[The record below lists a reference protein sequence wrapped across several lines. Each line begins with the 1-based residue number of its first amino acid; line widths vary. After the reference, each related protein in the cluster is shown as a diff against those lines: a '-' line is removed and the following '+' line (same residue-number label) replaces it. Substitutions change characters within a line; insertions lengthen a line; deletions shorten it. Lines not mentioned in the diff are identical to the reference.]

1 MWNKGY
7 VGSGRTGITCYEC
20 LLLALGVASVAFVS
34 ADAFAV
40 PLSRELSETIRL
52 MAGVFVAAIAGYQ
65 AFAVSDARR
74 WDDRSSAPVWRLIG
88 LAAIVSMVSWGAYG
102 TIRFAMGH
110 SIDPRWI
117 ELSEIA
123 GTLLMAGGFG
133 MLLLSWPVGSRARL
147 ILDSTIATSS
157 VIVLSWYFVI
167 SGIWIKVDGG
177 TMARLLAIAPAAAS
191 TILVFMSLV
200 ALICATGLKRLTPAL
215 AALSA
220 SGVVLGLGSVARHVE
235 VVFPLS
241 SQLQLGHLLMPL
253 GWLMAGVAATL
264 SLRFKKLADSALKIR
279 RRAEHETPLTAAG
292 PYAVAL
298 FAFGMVAAQELAEH
312 RTVSAPVFILCALL
326 MTLVIVRQIL
336 TLYENQALVR
346 QIAEFNRNLEQM
358 VDRRTTQ
365 LQSLHAFSKAIS
377 TSLDFESVIRAA
389 VSQITEAMDAES
401 IIVNLTPL
409 SLMTHASFGPHVRSH
424 SLEGKDWVFN
434 QLDILDVTST
444 AKCGVLH
451 SPDFTDH
458 RKFAF
463 APVVSKG
470 RVFGWVTV
478 LREGEAYDHEDRAI
492 LEGLTLELGAALE
505 NTRLYELARQMA
517 DLDSVT
523 GLPNHRAAQE
533 RFEFL
538 LDHARQRGDSLGVLM
553 IDVDNFKHFND
564 AYGHVVG
571 DQVLKTIA
579 RVLRDTVGP
588 YDVPARYG
596 GDEFIVLVP
605 QATDAGLEHLV
616 QEIDARLMAEG
627 YRDPIS
633 GRTIPM
639 AVSVGRASFP
649 EDASSRI
656 DLVAA
661 ADRNMYH
668 VKRSAKSGTPV
679 PSTRGLRHETL
690 VEGFDLL
697 DSMITAIDNKD
708 YYTRAHSEEVTEYAL
723 WIAQELNFP
732 EEAQRLVRLA
742 GLLHDVG
749 KIGIPDEILRKPG
762 KLTDEEFEVMR
773 QHPEVGAFMV
783 GNMPGLS
790 DIVPG
795 VRHHHEQ
802 WDGSGYPDG
811 LKGEDIP
818 VLGRLLAVPDVF
830 SALTTERPYRKGM
843 DWDKALEMI
852 LAGSGTAFD
861 PRIVNAF
868 ERALRSRRKVLAQAA

>member
-1 MWNKGY
+1 M
-7 VGSGRTGITCYEC
+7 
-20 LLLALGVASVAFVS
+20 ALGAGAVAFVI
-34 ADAFAV
+34 ADTYSI
-40 PLSRELSETIRL
+40 PIDPSLSNMLRL
-52 MAGVFVAAIAGYQ
+52 MAGVLVAAIAGYQ
-65 AFAVSDARR
+65 AIAVSEARR
-74 WDDRSSAPVWRLIG
+74 WDDRAAAPAWRLIG
-88 LAAIVSMVSWGAYG
+88 ISSLVFMVGWGAFGALQYG
-102 TIRFAMGH
+102 LGRAA
-110 SIDPRWI
+110 DPRWVEVI
-117 ELSEIA
+117 EIA
-123 GTLLMAGGFG
+123 STLFLAGGYG
-133 MLLLSWPVGSRARL
+133 MLLLSWPVGARARL

-167 SGIWIKVDGG
+167 FGVWSNTEGG
-177 TMARLLAIAPAAAS
+177 TLARVLAIAQPAAS
-191 TILVFMSLV
+191 TVLIFMALVGLV
-200 ALICATGLKRLTPAL
+200 CASGLKRLTASL
-215 AALSA
+215 AVLTLS
-220 SGVVLGLGSVARHVE
+220 GIILGLGSLTPHLHPSFPVLRELQLERYLVPLAWLLIAIGGTLNLR
-235 VVFPLS
+235 FRKIADSPLS
-241 SQLQLGHLLMPL
+241 G
-253 GWLMAGVAATL
+253 
-264 SLRFKKLADSALKIR
+264 R

-298 FAFGMVAAQELAEH
+298 FAFGMVAAQELIAH
-312 RTVSAPVFILCALL
+312 RYVSAPVFLLCGMLMALI
-326 MTLVIVRQIL
+326 IVRQVL

-346 QIAEFNRNLEQM
+346 QIGEFNRNLEQM

-389 VSQITEAMDAES
+389 VCQITEAMRAES

-424 SLEGKDWVFN
+424 SLEGRDWVYD
-434 QLDILDVTST
+434 QLDILDVSST
-444 AKCGVLH
+444 ARCGVLH

-478 LREGEAYDHEDRAI
+478 LREGESYDHEDRVI

-538 LDHARQRGDSLGVLM
+538 LNQAQQRGESLGVLM

-579 RVLRDTVGP
+579 RVLRDLVGP

-605 QATDAGLEHLV
+605 QATDLSLSKLV
-616 QEIDARLMAEG
+616 NELDSRLTAEG
-627 YRDPIS
+627 YRDAAS
-633 GRTIPM
+633 GRTIPL
-639 AVSVGRASFP
+639 AVSVGRACFP
-649 EDASSRI
+649 DDATSRI
-656 DLVAA
+656 DLVDA

-679 PSTRGLRHETL
+679 PSTRGLRHETM

-762 KLTDEEFEVMR
+762 KLTDEEFGVMR

-783 GNMPGLS
+783 SNMPGLS

-802 WDGSGYPDG
+802 WDGSGYPEG
-811 LKGEDIP
+811 LKGEEIP

-843 DWDKALEMI
+843 DWDKALEII
-852 LAGSGTAFD
+852 LAGSGTSFD
-861 PRIVNAF
+861 PRIVEAF
-868 ERALRSRRKVLAQAA
+868 ERALRARRQGLAAAA